1 MNRFTRL
8 LSLLMC
14 TALLFTLLASCGD
27 TEDDSKSGIGSAD
40 GKDTFVVALDSDIV
54 KLDPAF
60 AYDYTTNPVVNQ
72 ITQSLLFYDENN
84 QLQPLLASSWEQVDD
99 VTYVYQIRD
108 DVTFSDGTPMT
119 MDDVIYSLERTSDPD
134 GASYM
139 SSMFTNVDTIEATGD
154 WELTIKLREPDATW
168 QYVLGTTAGHVVSK
182 AFAEEAGDKFG
193 TAEGGLLGTGPYKF
207 VSWQN
212 GTQIDLTRNE
222 NYWGEDAGYYD
233 NLTFKIIAEDA
244 TRVSALQNGD
254 IDCTVNP
261 PESMLDSI
269 KADENLSMTDA
280 AGFGLTYLAF
290 NTQKEPFN
298 NADVRNAIYLALDL
312 ESMQE
317 NLIKDAGMAG
327 TPLASSDALFTI
339 EPERWTEY
347 LGKLPAHTYD
357 PDAAKELLSKAG
369 YGDGFTCN
377 VVINDS
383 TLRNSMALAM
393 QDQLSKVGITLN
405 IDKVSGDEHTAYQF
419 GDILA
424 EDGLRNYDMI
434 MAGWESDFPDPSS
447 NMESLYLSGLT
458 SNAADYNNPKVD
470 KLLKEQKALSD
481 PAARND
487 LMFQAYDII
496 TKDTPYVFM
505 YYPIKHIAMNKAYT
519 GVTMNAA
526 WSWNIQ
532 FQDAHP
538 VDSGADTEAEG

>member
-1 MNRFTRL
+1 MNRITRL

-14 TALLFTLLASCGD
+14 TALLFTLLASCG
-27 TEDDSKSGIGSAD
+27 SGDGEANAGSDASAD
-40 GKDTFVVALDSDIV
+40 KDTFVVALDSDIV
-54 KLDPAF
+54 QLDPAF

-72 ITQSLLFYDENN
+72 ITQSLLFYDEEN

-108 DVTFSDGTPMT
+108 DVVFSDGTPMT
-119 MDDVIYSLERTSDPD
+119 MDDVVYSLERTRDPD
-134 GASYM
+134 VASYM
-139 SSMFTNVDTIEATGD
+139 SGMFANVDTIEATGD
-154 WELTIKLREPDATW
+154 WELTIKLHEPDATW
-168 QYVLGTTAGHVVSK
+168 QYVLGTTAGHVISK
-182 AFAEEAGDKFG
+182 AFAEEAGDKLG
-193 TAEGGLLGTGPYKF
+193 TAEGGLIGTGPYKF

-212 GTQIDLTRNE
+212 GSEVKLTRNE

-233 NLTFKIIAEDA
+233 NLIFKIITEDA
-244 TRVSALQNGD
+244 TRVTALQNGD

-261 PESMLDSI
+261 PESMLDTI

-298 NADVRNAIYLALDL
+298 NADVRNAIYMALDL
-312 ESMQE
+312 ESMQT
-317 NLIKDAGMAG
+317 NLIKDAGMPG

-339 EPERWTEY
+339 QPERWTEY
-347 LGKLPAHTYD
+347 LDKLPAHTYD
-357 PDAAKELLSKAG
+357 PDAAKELLAKAG
-369 YGDGFTCN
+369 YADGFSCN
-377 VVINDS
+377 VIINDS

-393 QDQLSKVGITLN
+393 QEQLGQVGIELS
-405 IDKVSGDEHTAYQF
+405 IEKVSGDEHTAYQF

-424 EDGLRNYDMI
+424 EDGLRDYDMI

-447 NMESLYLSGLT
+447 NMESLYTSGLS
-458 SNAADYNNPKVD
+458 SNAADYKNDEVD
-470 KLLKEQKALSD
+470 KLLKQQKALSD
-481 PAARND
+481 PAERNS

-532 FQDAHP
+532 FQDACP
-538 VDSGADTEAEG
+538 ADGGAEAEG